1 MLLSDLA
8 FSKFFNTLEV
18 PLHIF
23 HPKQSPAR
31 KELAKVTQENL
42 SISEDLQCKELN
54 LGQDMTWE
62 MENNLRERGERGNTK
77 VEWKWAGW
85 TKRKRGLK
93 RKGLEVALQSEKWEA
108 IDVVG
113 QWAVLE
119 GRSWT
124 LGHWCDAVRR
134 KGLNPNGW
142 SVWSPPQWYALQWP
156 ALSSSHLQ
164 MT

>member
-1 MLLSDLA
+1 MLLGDLA

-42 SISEDLQCKELN
+42 GISGDLQCKELN

-93 RKGLEVALQSEKWEA
+93 RKGLEVAPQSEKWEA
-108 IDVVG
+108 IEVVG
-113 QWAVLE
+113 QCWKAEVGPLVI
-119 GRSWT
+119 GVMRSDEKGWILT
-124 LGHWCDAVRR
+124 GGQSGH
-134 KGLNPNGW
+134 LPNDMHCNDL
-142 SVWSPPQWYALQWP
+142 P
-156 ALSSSHLQ
+156 
-164 MT
+164 